1 MPKSLYYAPSN
12 MGVTVRLSIPY
23 RIVMVQLLA
32 AVSLTIAYLPFDEG
46 GMVRTYS
53 IFLGGLTS
61 MLPSAFSA
69 WHMARP
75 IVKPG
80 MVFKSLVYGEIVK
93 LALTGII
100 FGAVF
105 LFVKPLDILFFFSS
119 LVLSMMC
126 HVLVPLLW
134 PNVGND

>member
-1 MPKSLYYAPSN
+1 M
-12 MGVTVRLSIPY
+12 
-23 RIVMVQLLA
+23 
-32 AVSLTIAYLPFDEG
+32 
-46 GMVRTYS
+46 RTYS

-61 MLPSAFSA
+61 MLPSAFLA

-75 IVKPG
+75 TIKPG
-80 MVFKSLVYGEIVK
+80 MAFKSLVYGEIGK

-105 LFVKPLDILFFFSS
+105 FFVKPLDILFFFSS
-119 LVLSMMC
+119 LVLNMVC

-134 PNVGND
+134 PKVEA